1 VNLIPKPVSV
11 TRGTGSFALT
21 GETVIY
27 VDAGNDELRAIG
39 EYLAAQLKPATGLA
53 LKVLTT
59 GSDPAAGNIFL
70 TLGTDS
76 TLGDEGYELTI
87 SPDAVKLTG
96 FQPAG
101 LFRGVQ
107 TLRQLLPPAIE
118 SQTAQPGPWTIPA
131 VTIRDY
137 PRFAWRGAMLDV
149 ARHFFSVQD
158 VERFIDLLAYYKM
171 NRLHLHLTDDQG
183 WRIEIKSWPLLA
195 EVGGSTEAGGRE
207 GGYYAQADYAEI
219 VEYAAAR
226 YILVVPEIDMPGH
239 TNAAGAAYPE
249 LSCAEK
255 APELY
260 TGTDVGFSLL
270 CTRSENTYRFI
281 DDVIGELAALTPGPY
296 IHIGGDEA
304 LTIGEEDYQVFV
316 ARVQE
321 IVSKHGKQ
329 VVGWEEIAQVQ
340 LLPTSIAQH
349 WASDHARTAVQQGAK
364 VILSPASKAYM
375 DMKYEASTALGHDWA
390 GYTSLQDAY
399 VWDPGSFLQGVTETD
414 VLGIEAPLW
423 TETIETIDDIEFM
436 AFPRLPG
443 YAEIGWSP
451 AAGRNWSEY
460 HLRLAEHGPRL
471 TAMQVDFFRA
481 PEIPWK

>member
-1 VNLIPKPVSV
+1 
-11 TRGTGSFALT
+11 
-21 GETVIY
+21 
-27 VDAGNDELRAIG
+27 VDAGNDELRTIG
-39 EYLAAQLKPATGLA
+39 EYLAAQLRPATGFA

-59 GSDPAAGNIFL
+59 GPDPAIGNIFL
-70 TLGTDS
+70 TLSTDS
-76 TLGDEGYELTI
+76 TLGKEGYELTVG
-87 SPDAVKLTG
+87 PDSVKLAG

-101 LFRGVQ
+101 LFRGIQ

-118 SQTAQPGPWTIPA
+118 SQTAQPDPWTIPA

-158 VERFIDLLAYYKM
+158 VKRFIDLLTYYKM

-195 EVGGSTEAGGRE
+195 EVGGSTEVGGGQ
-207 GGYYAQADYAEI
+207 GGYYTQADYAEI

-226 YILVVPEIDMPGH
+226 YIVTVPEIDMPGH

-255 APELY
+255 TPELY

-270 CTRSENTYRFI
+270 CTRNENTYRFV
-281 DDVIGELAALTPGPY
+281 DDVIGELAALTPSPY

-304 LTIGEEDYQVFV
+304 LTISEADYQAFI
-316 ARVQE
+316 ARAQE

-329 VVGWEEIAQVQ
+329 VVGWEEIAQAE

-349 WASDHARTAVQQGAK
+349 WASDHVMSAVQQGAK

-375 DMKYEASTALGHDWA
+375 DMKYEASTLLGQDWA
-390 GYTSLQDAY
+390 GYTSVQDAY
-399 VWDPGSFLQGVTETD
+399 VWDPASYLEGITETD

-423 TETIETIDDIEFM
+423 TETIETTDDIEFM

-451 AAGRNWSEY
+451 TTGRDWSEY
-460 HLRLAEHGPRL
+460 RLRLAEHGPRL
-471 TAMQVDFFRA
+471 AAMHVDFFHA